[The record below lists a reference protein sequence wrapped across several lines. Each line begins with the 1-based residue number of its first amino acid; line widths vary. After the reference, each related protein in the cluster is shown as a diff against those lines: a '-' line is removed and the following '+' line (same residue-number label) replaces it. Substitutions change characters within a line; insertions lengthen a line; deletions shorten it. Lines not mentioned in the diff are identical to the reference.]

1 VLAARRYDAQAF
13 PLDRYRAPALSR
25 AGSLRTG
32 GCVEALRR
40 RSRGGGVAAAE
51 GSIPRNF

>member
-1 VLAARRYDAQAF
+1 MLAARRYDAQAF